1 MSVKTRRSRDTRAE
15 VVGERGRGGRAAGRT
30 RSKLH
35 LVDVRRDEGSTNEV
49 RKSDLDPAGREEE
62 DQRALTERNSRTA
75 TGQEDE
81 DALLPPF
88 SLHLLV
94 KRVDDVARH
103 RRRLEEAVELE
114 DSSVPREL
122 QAQLLRERQLV
133 RLAPGHVEPASVGD
147 DGVCEA

>member
-1 MSVKTRRSRDTRAE
+1 
-15 VVGERGRGGRAAGRT
+15 
-30 RSKLH
+30 
-35 LVDVRRDEGSTNEV
+35 V

-75 TGQEDE
+75 TGREDE

-94 KRVDDVARH
+94 ERVDDVARH

-133 RLAPGHVEPASVGD
+133 RLALGHVEPASVGD
-147 DGVCEA
+147 DGVCEE